1 MNKKQDKNSLFKN
14 VLLNKCPNCG
24 KGLVFKKSEG
34 VFKMPVMYEKCESCS
49 YQFDRE
55 PGYFL
60 GAMYISYGFAVL
72 QAIIAFVLTYYFFP
86 NFSTFW
92 QVIIIIFVLLVF
104 AKKNYKISRILYIH
118 IFPW

>member
-1 MNKKQDKNSLFKN
+1 MKEKRVKNSLIKN
-14 VLLNKCPNCG
+14 VFLDKCPNCS
-24 KGLVFKKSEG
+24 KGLVFEKSVG
-34 VFKMPVMYEKCESCS
+34 VFKMPVMYEKCEKCS

-72 QAIIAFVLTYYFFP
+72 QAIIAFVVTFYFFP
-86 NFSTFW
+86 ELSTFW
-92 QVIIIIFVLLVF
+92 QVFIIIFVLLAF

>member
-1 MNKKQDKNSLFKN
+1 MDKSSLFKN
-14 VLLNKCPNCG
+14 VFLDKCPNCS
-24 KGLVFKKSEG
+24 KGLVFKKSDG
-34 VFKMPVMYEKCESCS
+34 VFKMPVMYEKCEECS

-72 QAIIAFVLTYYFFP
+72 QAIIAFVLTFYFFP
-86 NFSTFW
+86 NLSTFW